1 MNNVLISQNKHWEKR
16 YENLY
21 KREVFEK
28 LVKNLS
34 LKHIQVLQG
43 IRRSGKSS
51 LFKLLINELCL
62 NTDPMEILY
71 INLDDPFFMKYSNE
85 PTGFYEI
92 IQTAKKLTQK
102 NIKYLFLDEVQAING
117 WEKFVKSVYDSE
129 EFTKI
134 FITGSNSSL
143 LNSQF
148 ATLLSGR
155 YISTKVYPLSFS
167 EILEINGIDNFLKLN
182 KELPKVLKLVDDMM
196 NYGSFVEVYE
206 LDDEFKREVLSTYYE
221 TILLKDC
228 VANNQIRDIKSFKE
242 LGFYALTNLTSLY
255 SYISLSK
262 VLKIND
268 KSIKDYISFLENSYL
283 FSELKLFS
291 YSLKEQI
298 NNKKKLY
305 LSDNGFISL
314 GYAFSSN
321 YGKLLENLVFTEL
334 QKADFEIFY
343 FNSDFECDFIAKK
356 ANKIIAIQVCYS
368 LTEENKKREIN
379 AFLKLPFNVDEK
391 YIITYNQRDKIDDIE
406 VISFWEYFQ
415 GFNNNWNEDIKELS
429 GSWGDFLSAK
439 KIENI

>member
-62 NTDPMEILY
+62 QIDPLEILY

-196 NYGSFVEVYE
+196 TYGSFVEVYE
-206 LDDEFKREVLSTYYE
+206 LKDEFKREVLSTYYE

-242 LGFYALTNLTSLY
+242 LSFYALTNLTSLY

-268 KSIKDYISFLENSYL
+268 KSVKDYILFLENCYL

-314 GYAFSSN
+314 GYSFSSN

-343 FNSDFECDFIAKK
+343 FNSDFECDFIVKQAD
-356 ANKIIAIQVCYS
+356 KIIAIQVCYS

-429 GSWGDFLSAK
+429 GSWSNL
-439 KIENI
+439 I

>member
-16 YENLY
+16 YENLH
-21 KREVFEK
+21 KREIFPK

-62 NTDPMEILY
+62 QTDPLEILY
-71 INLDDPFFMKYSNE
+71 INLDDPFFMKYSND

-102 NIKYLFLDEVQAING
+102 DIKYLFLDEVQAISA

-129 EFTKI
+129 DFTKI

-143 LNSQF
+143 LNTQF

-155 YISTKVYPLSFS
+155 YISTKIYPLSFS
-167 EILEINGIDNFLKLN
+167 EILQINNIDNFLKLN

-206 LDDEFKREVLSTYYE
+206 LENEFKREVLSTYYE

-242 LGFYALTNLTSLY
+242 LSFYALTNLTSLY

-268 KSIKDYISFLENSYL
+268 KSVKEYISFLENSYL

-305 LSDNGFISL
+305 LSDNGFMNL
-314 GYAFSSN
+314 GYSFSSN

-334 QKADFEIFY
+334 QKEDSEIFY
-343 FNSDFECDFIAKK
+343 FNSDFECDFIVKQAD
-356 ANKIIAIQVCYS
+356 KIIAIQVCYT
-368 LTEENKKREIN
+368 LNEENRKREIN
-379 AFLKLPFNVDEK
+379 AFLKLPFKVDEK
-391 YIITYNQRDKIDDIE
+391 YIITYNQKDKIDDIE
-406 VISFWEYFQ
+406 VISFWEYF
-415 GFNNNWNEDIKELS
+415 
-429 GSWGDFLSAK
+429 AK
-439 KIENI
+439 I